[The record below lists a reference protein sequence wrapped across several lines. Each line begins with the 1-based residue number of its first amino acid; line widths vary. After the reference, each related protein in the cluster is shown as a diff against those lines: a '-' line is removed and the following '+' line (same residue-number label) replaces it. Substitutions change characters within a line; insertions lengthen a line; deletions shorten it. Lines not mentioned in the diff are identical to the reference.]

1 MAREFLG
8 GYLPY
13 LYGRGRAARVP
24 HVSATVRRGLARTRA
39 RETPAQR
46 SRRPRILE
54 LKLDAQRADAL
65 IATAL
70 VSDGGVAPYPLTF
83 TLVHRGE
90 RWLVNSLGS
99 D

>member
-8 GYLPY
+8 GYLAY

-24 HVSATVRRGLARTRA
+24 HVSATVRGGLARTRA

-46 SRRPRILE
+46 PRRPRTLE
-54 LKLDAQRADAL
+54 LKLVVQRDGAL

-70 VSDGGVAPYPLTF
+70 VADGGVAPHPLTF
-83 TLVHRGE
+83 TLAHRGE